1 MGAGLW
7 AAVRLDL
14 GEVLRSRW
22 MLFCAGVYLALG
34 AIFVLVGLRES
45 LVLGFTG
52 LGRVLFSLC
61 HALVLVLPLLALT
74 GAGPAV
80 VRSREE
86 GSLEFWLSQP
96 IGRGAWLVGVT
107 AVRYLALAL
116 PLAVVLGGLALWA
129 GLGLGQPV
137 PWAFLGQALLLCG
150 SLLWAFVALGIAT
163 SVRVRSLARA
173 TTLLLL
179 FWALAVALV
188 DFALIGLLLEWRLP
202 PQAVFALAAANPVQA
217 VRVALLAGA
226 EPELSVLGPVG
237 FYLVNRLGAE
247 AVFAVGVGWP
257 LVFGGIAWA
266 FAWRA
271 FRTRDLV

>member
-1 MGAGLW
+1 MGPGLW

-22 MLFCAGVYLALG
+22 MLFCAAVYLALG

-116 PLAVVLGGLALWA
+116 PLAAVLGGLALWA
-129 GLGLGQPV
+129 PCSGPSS
-137 PWAFLGQALLLCG
+137 PWASPRRCAC
-150 SLLWAFVALGIAT
+150 A
-163 SVRVRSLARA
+163 
-173 TTLLLL
+173 
-179 FWALAVALV
+179 
-188 DFALIGLLLEWRLP
+188 
-202 PQAVFALAAANPVQA
+202 
-217 VRVALLAGA
+217 
-226 EPELSVLGPVG
+226 
-237 FYLVNRLGAE
+237 
-247 AVFAVGVGWP
+247 
-257 LVFGGIAWA
+257 
-266 FAWRA
+266 AWRA
-271 FRTRDLV
+271 PPRSCCCSGRSRWRSSTSP